1 MERRAWTRRHARASR
16 FLPIACLCIAAL
28 VAFAVERVPWRY
40 AALVAIPL
48 VALDLRVDVYR
59 PMGAD
64 EGNPVYARSAKGRLL
79 ERPVYVPELLEGS
92 VYLYYSMQA
101 PRERP
106 LGYSTTAP
114 PEADRVAR
122 GLRSGKLDPGALGVR
137 SVVHFRD
144 GRPAEVTSP

>member
-1 MERRAWTRRHARASR
+1 M
-16 FLPIACLCIAAL
+16 
-28 VAFAVERVPWRY
+28 PWRY

-48 VALDLRVDVYR
+48 VALDLRVDVYH

-64 EGNPVYARSAKGRLL
+64 EGNPVYTRLGEGRLL

-92 VYLYYSMQA
+92 VYLYYSIQA

-122 GLRSGKLDPGALGVR
+122 ALQSGKLDPAELGVR